1 MGFESI
7 AQKNERIAFKQAAF
21 DWNMK
26 YGTREQLNL
35 NLIPYSIQ
43 NR

>member
-7 AQKNERIAFKQAAF
+7 VQKNERIAFKRAAF
-21 DWNMK
+21 DRNMK

-35 NLIPYSIQ
+35 NVISYSIQ